1 MASSSIMVIGGGISG
16 IEASLTLAEQGYKI
30 ILVEKTS
37 SVGGRMAQLDKTFPT
52 LDCSICILA
61 PKMVE
66 VSRHPNVEL
75 LAYSEVQEVNGEAG
89 NFNVKVLKKARY
101 VDWDT
106 CTGCAACQEKCPMKK
121 IPSEFEE
128 GMGNRTAI
136 YIPFPQAVPRKAVI
150 DAEKCLYLTKGACQL
165 CEKECEAGAINFDM
179 KDEVVEYNVASII
192 TATGYDQIDPGIL
205 DRYHFDEYPNVIT
218 AMQYERL
225 LSASGPTGGE
235 LLRPSDKEHAHNI
248 AFVACVGSRNE
259 DICSYC
265 SKFCCMYMAKEGV
278 VTREHAPDTD
288 VIIYFNDIRVIGKNQ
303 EEFIERAK
311 DEYNLHYHHG
321 VPGDVREN
329 PENHN
334 LYVKAANLDT
344 GEVETKE
351 FDLIVLANAVTPR
364 KDAEK
369 LAEILG
375 IERNELGFFK
385 TKDSTED
392 LKSTKNGVYVTGS
405 CQSPDDI
412 ANSVAKAGGAAALAA
427 SHAVPL
433 SEEETKIELPPLR
446 PINPGDEPHVGVFI
460 CRCGINIA
468 GYIDVPNLVEYTKTL
483 PNVVYSMENKY
494 SCSQLTQDIIKE
506 KIEELNLNRV
516 VVAACTPRTH
526 EPLFQKTIREA
537 GLNEYLFNFVS
548 IRELDSWV
556 HMKDNERATDKAK
569 DLIRMGVARVIQ
581 QKPEYKIKGSVVP
594 EALVVGGGVAGIS
607 SAIEIA
613 NKGYK
618 VHLVEKEDKLGGQL
632 NQIYKINFDRIDSKE
647 YLENHLKEFNSHKN
661 ITTYLNSEVIDVKGS
676 IGDFKVKVKSKAQAK
691 NTDLNVGVIITAT
704 GAYEFKPEGW
714 YHYGEKDMN
723 DKVMTQLELS
733 EKLRN
738 NELKD
743 GETLVFIHCV
753 GSRQPVGGNGVTY
766 CSLICCSESIRHALY
781 VKETYPNSNIYVL
794 YRDIRVGTDE
804 ETYYWKARESVNYIR
819 FNDYPMVDIA
829 NNKLKVEVQDILT
842 QTDLEIEADKVVL
855 STPLIP
861 HDTQKLGE
869 MIKCARDQNGYFL
882 EAHIKLRPVDFA
894 TDGIYLAGT
903 CHSPKGIADSISQGR
918 GAAAHA
924 LIPLISGEVE
934 NEPLVSIVNPALCIS
949 CQKCEEVCNFGAI
962 GVNFD
967 NELLVSESNPL
978 LCKGCGD
985 CAAACPAGAITMS
998 HFADEQ
1004 IYPMIREAVRG
1015 DFVDERPRIVAFLC
1029 NWCSYAGADTC
1040 GVSRFQY
1047 PTNIRPIRVMCT
1059 GRIPKHFILQ
1069 AFLEGADGVLV
1080 GGCHIGDCHYLE
1092 GNYDM
1097 QMRYN
1102 ELHEII
1108 EKVGINPDRY
1118 RLEWVSA
1125 SEGKRFSEVVTE
1137 FVNRV
1142 KQLGPLAKTG
1152 DKIEPKKEKAKGEA

>member
-1 MASSSIMVIGGGISG
+1 MTNSNILIIGAGISG
-16 IEASLTLAEQGYKI
+16 IEAALTLGDQGYHV
-30 ILVEKTS
+30 ILVERTS

-75 LAYSEVQEVNGEAG
+75 LTYSEIQEVTGKTG
-89 NFNVKVLKKARY
+89 SFNVKVKKKAKY
-101 VDWDT
+101 VSWDN
-106 CTGCAACQEKCPMKK
+106 CTGCGSCSEKCPMKK

-128 GMGNRTAI
+128 GMGNRQAI

-150 DAEKCLYLTKGACQL
+150 DAEKCLYLTKNACQL
-165 CEKECEAGAINFDM
+165 CEKECEAGAINWDD
-179 KDEVVEYNVASII
+179 KDEIVDYSVASII
-192 TATGYDQIDPGIL
+192 CATGFDQLDPSVL
-205 DRYHFDEYPNVIT
+205 DRYHYGEYPNVIT

-225 LSASGPTGGE
+225 LSASGPTEGE
-235 LLRPSDKEHAHNI
+235 LLRPSDKAHVHNI
-248 AFVACVGSRNE
+248 AFVSCVGSRNE
-259 DICSYC
+259 DLCSYC
-265 SKFCCMYMAKEGV
+265 SKFCCMYQTKEGV
-278 VTREHAPDTD
+278 VTREHSPDSNVT
-288 VIIYFNDIRVIGKNQ
+288 IFFNDSRVIGKNQ

-311 DEYNLHYHHG
+311 DEYGLIYYRG
-321 VPGDVREN
+321 IPGDIREN

-334 LYVKAANLDT
+334 LYVKHANLDT
-344 GEVETKE
+344 GDVETSE
-351 FDLIVLANAVTPR
+351 FDLVILANAVIPR
-364 KDAEK
+364 KDAK
-369 LAEILG
+369 QLAKILG
-375 IERNELGFFK
+375 IEQNELGFFK

-392 LKSTKNGVYVTGS
+392 LRSTRDGVYITGS

-427 SHAVPL
+427 SHAIPL
-433 SEEETKIELPPLR
+433 SAEETKVELPPLKLV
-446 PINPGDEPHVGVFI
+446 NPKDEPRVGVFI

-468 GYIDVPNLVEYTKTL
+468 GYVDVPTLVDYSKTL
-483 PNVVYSMENKY
+483 PDVVFSMENKY

-506 KIEELNLNRV
+506 KIEELDLNRV

-556 HMKDNERATDKAK
+556 HMHDNPKATDKAK
-569 DLIRMGVARVIQ
+569 DLVRMGVARVRAQ
-581 QKPEYKIKGSVVP
+581 RAEFKIKGGVIP
-594 EALVVGGGVAGIS
+594 EALVVGGGIAGM
-607 SAIEIA
+607 SAATEIA
-613 NKGYK
+613 EKGFK
-618 VHLVEKEDKLGGQL
+618 VHLVEKDDKLGGQL
-632 NQIYKINFDRIDSKE
+632 NLIYKINFDRIDSKE
-647 YLENHLKEFNSHKN
+647 LLDQKLKEFEKQKN
-661 ITTYLNSEVIDVKGS
+661 ITVYLNSEVADVKGS
-676 IGDFKVKVKSKAQAK
+676 IGDFKVKVKSNVEGKEI
-691 NTDLNVGVIITAT
+691 NLNVGTIIAAT
-704 GAYEFKPEGW
+704 GAYEYKPEGW
-714 YHYGEKDMN
+714 YNYGTNKN
-723 DKVMTQLELS
+723 VLTQLELS
-733 EKLRN
+733 EKLKK
-738 NELKD
+738 NEIND

-753 GSRQPVGGNGVTY
+753 GSRQPEDGNGVTY

-781 VKETYPNSNIYVL
+781 VKEKYPNSIIYVL

-804 ETYYWKARESVNYIR
+804 ELYYWKARENVNYIR
-819 FNDYPMVDIA
+819 FNEYPTVDA
-829 NNKLKVEVQDILT
+829 TNGKLKVNVKDILT
-842 QTDLEIEADKVVL
+842 QTDLLIDADKVVL

-861 HDTQKLGE
+861 NSTQKLGE
-869 MIKCARDQNGYFL
+869 MIKCARDQNGFFL
-882 EAHIKLRPVDFA
+882 EAHVKLRPVDFA

-903 CHSPKGIADSISQGR
+903 CHGPKGIADSISQGR

-934 NEPLVSIVNPALCIS
+934 SEPLVSIVDSALCIA

-967 NELLVSESNPL
+967 NELFVSESNPL

-985 CAAACPAGAITMS
+985 CSAACPAGAITMS
-998 HFADEQ
+998 HFSDDQ
-1004 IYPMIREAVRG
+1004 IYPMIREAVQG

-1059 GRIPKHFILQ
+1059 GRIPKRFILQ
-1069 AFLEGADGVLV
+1069 AFLEGADGVFI

-1097 QMRYN
+1097 LQRYN
-1102 ELHEII
+1102 ELHDILDS
-1108 EKVGINPDRY
+1108 VGINSERY
-1118 RLEWVSA
+1118 HLEWVSA
-1125 SEGKRFSEVVTE
+1125 SEGKRFSQVVTE
-1137 FVNRV
+1137 FVDKV
-1142 KQLGPLAKTG
+1142 KGLGPLPKTG
-1152 DKIEPKKEKAKGEA
+1152 DKIERKEKVEEGT

>member
-1 MASSSIMVIGGGISG
+1 MNNSNILIIGAGISG
-16 IEASLTLAEQGYKI
+16 IEAALTLGEQGYRV
-30 ILVEKTS
+30 ILVEKS
-37 SVGGRMAQLDKTFPT
+37 PSIGGRMAQLDKTFPT

-75 LAYSEVQEVNGEAG
+75 FAYSEVREVSGQVG
-89 NFNVKVLKKARY
+89 NFKVKIVKKSRY
-101 VDWDT
+101 VNWDA
-106 CTGCAACQEKCPMKK
+106 CTGCGQCMEKCPMKK

-128 GMGNRTAI
+128 SMGNRTAI

-150 DAEKCLYLTKGACQL
+150 DAEKCLYLTKNACKL
-165 CEKECEAGAINFDM
+165 CEKECEAGAITWDM
-179 KDEVVEYNVASII
+179 QDEVIEYNVASII
-192 TATGYDQIDPGIL
+192 CATGYDQLDPSVV
-205 DRYHFDEYPNVIT
+205 DRYHYGEYPNVIT

-225 LSASGPTGGE
+225 LSASGPTEGE
-235 LLRPSDKEHAHNI
+235 LLRPSDKAHVINI
-248 AFVACVGSRNE
+248 GFVSCVGSRNV
-259 DICSYC
+259 DLCSYC
-265 SKFCCMYMAKEGV
+265 SKFCCMYQTKEGV
-278 VTREHAPDTD
+278 VTREHSPDTK
-288 VIIYFNDIRVIGKNQ
+288 VTIFFNDIRVIGKNQ

-311 DEYNLHYHHG
+311 EEYGLVYYRG
-321 VPGDVREN
+321 IPGDIREN

-334 LYVKAANLDT
+334 LYVKHANLDT
-344 GEVETKE
+344 GDVEVSE
-351 FDLIVLANAVTPR
+351 FDLVVLANAVTPR
-364 KDAEK
+364 KDAGQLAK
-369 LAEILG
+369 LLG
-375 IERNELGFFK
+375 IEQNELGFFK

-392 LKSTKNGVYVTGS
+392 LRSTKEGIYVTGS

-427 SHAVPL
+427 THAVPL
-433 SEEETKIELPPLR
+433 SDEETKVELPPLKLVKPR
-446 PINPGDEPHVGVFI
+446 DEPRIGVFI

-468 GYIDVPNLVEYTKTL
+468 GYMDVPTLVDYAKTL
-483 PNVVYSMENKY
+483 PNVVFSMENKY

-506 KIEELNLNRV
+506 KIDELNLNRV

-556 HMKDNERATDKAK
+556 HMNDNPKATDKAK
-569 DLIRMGVARVIQ
+569 DLIRMGVARVAA
-581 QKPEYKIKGSVVP
+581 QKAELKIKGDVVP
-594 EALVVGGGVAGIS
+594 EALVIGGGITGM
-607 SAIEIA
+607 SAALEIG
-613 NKGYK
+613 NKGFK
-618 VHLVEKEDKLGGQL
+618 VHLVEKDDKLGGQL
-632 NQIYKINFDRIDSKE
+632 NFIYKINFDRIDSKDF
-647 YLENHLKEFNSHKN
+647 LDAKLKEFNEQKN
-661 ITTYLNSEVIDVKGS
+661 ITVYLNSEVTDVKGS
-676 IGDFKVKVKSKAQAK
+676 IGDFKVKVKDNSEGKDI
-691 NTDLNVGVIITAT
+691 NLNVGTIVTAT
-704 GAYEFKPEGW
+704 GAYEYKPNGW
-714 YHYGEKDMN
+714 YHYGEN
-723 DKVMTQLELS
+723 DNVMTQLELS
-733 EKLRN
+733 EKLKN
-738 NELKD
+738 NELQD

-753 GSRQPVGGNGVTY
+753 GSRQPEGGNGVTY

-781 VKETYPNSNIYVL
+781 VRETYPNSTIYVL

-804 ETYYWKARESVNYIR
+804 EQYYWKARENVNYIR
-819 FNDYPMVDIA
+819 FNDYPTVDPI
-829 NNKLKVEVQDILT
+829 NGKLNVIVKDILT
-842 QTDLEIEADKVVL
+842 QTELTINADKVVL

-934 NEPLVSIVNPALCIS
+934 NEPLISVVDPALCIA

-967 NELLVSESNPL
+967 NDILVSESNPL

-985 CAAACPAGAITMS
+985 CSAACPAGAITMS
-998 HFADEQ
+998 HFADNQ
-1004 IYPMIREAVRG
+1004 IYPMISEAVKG
-1015 DFVDERPRIVAFLC
+1015 EYIDERPRIVAFLC

-1059 GRIPKHFILQ
+1059 GRIPKSFILQ
-1069 AFLEGADGVLV
+1069 AFLEGADGVFI

-1097 QMRYN
+1097 LQRYN
-1102 ELHEII
+1102 ELKDILES
-1108 EKVGINPDRY
+1108 VGINSDRY
-1118 RLEWVSA
+1118 RLEWISA
-1125 SEGKRFSEVVTE
+1125 SEGKRFSQVVTE
-1137 FVNRV
+1137 FVNQI
-1142 KQLGPLAKTG
+1142 KELGPLPKTG
-1152 DKIEPKKEKAKGEA
+1152 DKIEKKKEKAKEGA

>member
-1 MASSSIMVIGGGISG
+1 MTRNNVLIIGAGISG
-16 IEASLTLAEQGYKI
+16 IEAALSLGDQGYHV
-30 ILVEKTS
+30 ILVEKSS

-75 LAYSEVQEVNGEAG
+75 LAYSEVQELSGEVG
-89 NFNVKVLKKARY
+89 NFNVKIKKKAKY
-101 VDWDT
+101 VSWDA
-106 CTGCAACQEKCPMKK
+106 CTGCGACSEKCPMKK

-128 GMGNRTAI
+128 EMSNRTAI

-150 DAEKCLYLTKGACQL
+150 DAEKCLYLTKNACKL
-165 CEKECEAGAINFDM
+165 CEKECEAGAINWDD
-179 KDEVVEYNVASII
+179 KDEIVDYNVASII
-192 TATGYDQIDPGIL
+192 VATGYDQLDPSVL
-205 DRYHFDEYPNVIT
+205 DRYHYGEYPNVIT

-225 LSASGPTGGE
+225 LSASGPTEGE
-235 LLRPSDKEHAHNI
+235 LLRPSDKEHAYNI
-248 AFVACVGSRNE
+248 GFISCVGSRNL
-259 DICSYC
+259 DLCSYC
-265 SKFCCMYMAKEGV
+265 SKFCCMYQTKEGV
-278 VTREHAPDTD
+278 ITREHSPDTN
-288 VIIYFNDIRVIGKNQ
+288 VTIFFNDSRVIGKNQ

-311 DEYNLHYHHG
+311 KEYGLIYYRG
-321 VPGDVREN
+321 IPGDIREN

-334 LYVKAANLDT
+334 LYVKHANLDT
-344 GEVETKE
+344 GDVEISE
-351 FDLIVLANAVTPR
+351 FDLVVLANAIIPR
-364 KDAEK
+364 KDAEQ
-369 LAEILG
+369 LATILG
-375 IERNELGFFK
+375 IEQNEFGFFK

-392 LKSTKNGVYVTGS
+392 LRSTREGVYVTGS

-427 SHAVPL
+427 THAIPL
-433 SEEETKIELPPLR
+433 SAEEAKIELPPLK
-446 PINPGDEPHVGVFI
+446 PVNPKDEPRIGVFI

-468 GYIDVPNLVEYTKTL
+468 GYMDVPTLVEYAKTL

-556 HMKDNERATDKAK
+556 HMNDNPKATDKAK
-569 DLIRMGVARVIQ
+569 DLIRMGVARVAA
-581 QKPEYKIKGSVVP
+581 QKAELKIKGDVVR
-594 EALVVGGGVAGIS
+594 ESLVVGGGIAGM
-607 SAIEIA
+607 SAAMEIA
-613 NKGYK
+613 NKGFK
-618 VHLVEKEDKLGGQL
+618 VHLVEKDDKLGGQL
-632 NQIYKINFDRIDSKE
+632 NLIYKINFDRIDSKKF
-647 YLENHLKEFNSHKN
+647 LDTKLKEFNNQKN
-661 ITTYLNSEVIDVKGS
+661 IILYLNSEVIDVKGS
-676 IGDFKVKVKSKAQAK
+676 IGDFKVKVKDKAGEK
-691 NTDLNVGVIITAT
+691 DINLNVGTIITAT
-704 GAYEFKPEGW
+704 GAYEYKPHGW
-714 YHYGEKDMN
+714 YHYGEN
-723 DKVMTQLELS
+723 NNVMTQLELS

-753 GSRQPVGGNGVTY
+753 GSRQPEDGNGVTY

-781 VKETYPNSNIYVL
+781 VRETYPNSTIYVL

-804 ETYYWKARESVNYIR
+804 EPYYWKARENVNYLR
-819 FNDYPMVDIA
+819 FNEYPTVDLN
-829 NNKLKVEVQDILT
+829 NNKLNVNVKDILT
-842 QTDLEIEADKVVL
+842 QTDLIIEADKVVL

-861 HDTQKLGE
+861 HDTQQLGE
-869 MIKCARDQNGYFL
+869 MIKCARDQNGFFL
-882 EAHIKLRPVDFA
+882 EAHIKLRPVDFS

-903 CHSPKGIADSISQGR
+903 CHGPKGIADSISQGR

-934 NEPLVSIVNPALCIS
+934 NEPLVSIVDPALCIA

-967 NELLVSESNPL
+967 NDVLVSESNPL

-985 CAAACPAGAITMS
+985 CSAACPAGAITMS
-998 HFADEQ
+998 HFADNQ
-1004 IYPMIREAVRG
+1004 IYPMIREAVKG
-1015 DFVDERPRIVAFLC
+1015 AYVDERPRIVAFLC

-1047 PTNIRPIRVMCT
+1047 PTNVRPIRVMCT
-1059 GRIPKHFILQ
+1059 GRIPKSFILQ
-1069 AFLEGADGVLV
+1069 AFLEGADGVFV

-1097 QMRYN
+1097 LQRYN
-1102 ELHEII
+1102 ELKDILED
-1108 EKVGINPDRY
+1108 VGINSDRY

-1125 SEGKRFSEVVTE
+1125 SEGKRFSQVVTE
-1137 FVNRV
+1137 FVNTI
-1142 KQLGPLAKTG
+1142 KELGPLPKTG
-1152 DKIEPKKEKAKGEA
+1152 DKIEKKEKAKEGA

>member
-1 MASSSIMVIGGGISG
+1 MVIGAGISG
-16 IEASLTLAEQGYKI
+16 IEASLTLADQGYRV
-30 ILVEKTS
+30 ILVERTS

-66 VSRHPNVEL
+66 SSRHPNIEL
-75 LAYSEVQEVNGEAG
+75 LPYSEVQEVSGEAG
-89 NFNVKVLKKARY
+89 NFSVKVLKKAKY
-101 VDWDT
+101 VNWDN
-106 CTGCAACQEKCPMKK
+106 CTGCGACSEKCPMKK

-150 DAEKCLYLTKGACQL
+150 DAEKCLYLTKGACEL
-165 CEKECEAGAINFDM
+165 CVKECEAGAIDWDM
-179 KDEVVEYNVASII
+179 KDEVVEYDVASII
-192 TATGYDQIDPGIL
+192 VATGIDQLDPSAL
-205 DRYHFDEYPNVIT
+205 DRYHYGEYPNVIT

-235 LLRPSDKEHAHNI
+235 LLKPSDKDHAHKI
-248 AFVACVGSRNE
+248 AFIACVGSRNE
-259 DICSYC
+259 DLCAYC

-288 VIIYFNDIRVIGKNQ
+288 VTIYFNDIRVVGKNQ

-321 VPGDVREN
+321 IPGDIRED
-329 PENHN
+329 PKTHE
-334 LYVKAANLDT
+334 LLVKSANLDDSN
-344 GEVETKE
+344 VQVDKY
-351 FDLIVLANAVTPR
+351 DLVVLANAVTPR
-364 KDAEK
+364 KDAGK
-369 LAEILG
+369 LADILG

-385 TKDSTED
+385 TQDSTED
-392 LKSTKNGVYVTGS
+392 LRSIRDGIYVTGS

-427 SHAVPL
+427 NHAVPL
-433 SEEETKIELPPLR
+433 SPEETEIMLPPLI
-446 PINPGDEPHVGVFI
+446 PVKPGDEPKIGVFV
-460 CRCGINIA
+460 CRCGVNIA
-468 GYIDVPNLVEYTKTL
+468 GYVDVPSLVDYAKTL
-483 PNVVYSMENKY
+483 PNVVFTMENKY

-506 KIEELNLNRV
+506 KIKELNLNRV

-556 HMKDNERATDKAK
+556 HMNDNPRATDKAK
-569 DLIRMGVARVIQ
+569 DLIRMGVARVSA
-581 QKPEYKIKGSVVP
+581 QKPEFKIKGDVVP
-594 EALVVGGGVAGIS
+594 EALVIGGGIS
-607 SAIEIA
+607 GMSAAMEIA
-613 NKGYK
+613 RKGFK

-632 NQIYKINFDRIDSKE
+632 NTIYKINFDRIDSKHF
-647 YLENHLKEFNSHKN
+647 LEEKLSELSNTKN
-661 ITTYLNSEVIDVKGS
+661 ITTYLNSKVADIKGS
-676 IGDFKVKVKSKAQAK
+676 IGDFKVIVQDNSGEKDV
-691 NTDLNVGVIITAT
+691 NLNVGVIITAT
-704 GAYEFKPEGW
+704 GAYEYKPEGW
-714 YHYGEKDMN
+714 YNYGNN

-733 EKLRN
+733 EKLKN

-743 GETLVFIHCV
+743 GETFVFIHCV
-753 GSRQPVGGNGVTY
+753 GSRQPEGGNGVTY

-781 VKETYPNSNIYVL
+781 VKENYPNANIFVL

-804 ETYYWKARESVNYIR
+804 EQYYWKAREDVNYIR
-819 FNDYPMVDIA
+819 FNEYPEYEESNGGLIINV
-829 NNKLKVEVQDILT
+829 KDILT
-842 QTDLEIEADKVVL
+842 QTNLSINADRVVL

-861 HDTQKLGE
+861 FDTKRLGE
-869 MIKCARDQNGYFL
+869 QIKCARDQNGYFL
-882 EAHIKLRPVDFA
+882 EAHVKLRPVDFA

-918 GAAAHA
+918 AAAAHA

-934 NEPLVSIVNPALCIS
+934 NEPLVSIVDPSLCIG

-962 GVNFD
+962 GVNFE
-967 NELLVSESNPL
+967 NEILVSESNPL

-985 CAAACPAGAITMS
+985 CSAACPAGAITMS
-998 HFADEQ
+998 HFSDEQ
-1004 IYPMIREAVRG
+1004 ILPMIREAVKG
-1015 DFVDERPRIVAFLC
+1015 DFLDERPRIVAFLC

-1059 GRIPKHFILQ
+1059 GRIPKSFILQ
-1069 AFLEGADGVLV
+1069 AFLEGADGVFI

-1097 QMRYN
+1097 LRRYN
-1102 ELHEII
+1102 EIHEIL
-1108 EKVGINPDRY
+1108 EKVGINPERY

-1125 SEGKRFSEVVTE
+1125 SEGKRFSQIVTE
-1137 FVNRV
+1137 FTNRV
-1142 KQLGPLAKTG
+1142 KELGPMPKTG
-1152 DKIEPKKEKAKGEA
+1152 DKIAPKKEKAKEGV